1 MKSKFPSIEI
11 AGTELV
17 LDASVLINLL
27 GTGAAMPIL
36 GCLANT
42 VFVEERALA
51 EVQRHPLPG
60 GNLQG
65 EITSLLESGLL
76 EKRTLPQEATDLFI
90 ELTSDGLAGG
100 LDDGEAATIAYA
112 ITISESACPA
122 IDERKAARLFSSRWP
137 RRLLVDTVTLL
148 AQPNCRSHL
157 GPKGLADA
165 CFSALAHAKMRVS
178 KEAMAWVIEMIGQE
192 RAQRCPSLGNAALL
206 TFDLKQRA

>member
-36 GCLANT
+36 GCLPNAILI
-42 VFVEERALA
+42 EERALS

-60 GNLQG
+60 GNLQA
-65 EITSLLESGLL
+65 EITALLECGLL
-76 EKRTLPQEATDLFI
+76 EKRTMTQRAVDLFM
-90 ELTSDGLAGG
+90 ELTSDDLMGG

-112 ITISESACPA
+112 ITISENAYA
-122 IDERKAARLFSSRWP
+122 VIDERKAARLFSSRWP
-137 RRLLVDTVTLL
+137 RRSLVDTVTLL

-157 GPKGLADA
+157 GPQMLADA
-165 CFSALAHAKMRVS
+165 CFSALAYAKMRVNR
-178 KEAMAWVIEMIGQE
+178 EAITWVIEMIGHE
-192 RAQRCPSLGNAALL
+192 RARQCPSLGNAGLL
-206 TFDLKQRA
+206 KMDLKQRA